1 MKDETSFDDQD
12 NQLEHEPI
20 AEPANTEALS
30 SNSNESIA
38 TPGDEI
44 AVETE
49 PATIPDQFAAGVA
62 PEPLATVNSTADTA
76 SEATT
81 VIPAPVVDEQQTSP
95 VIDSA
100 EPLAVPPSSGKK
112 KKVVVGSIIA
122 AALVILGGG
131 GAAAYTM
138 WYQNPDKVLS
148 DALVNMIHAES
159 VTYTGT
165 IDLTNHET
173 GGTSSTAALKSMKLI
188 VEGKNN
194 NSVGEHVAKLSIDYD
209 NATYDI
215 TGAALIDKDSN
226 LYVKVGGVKKILTN
240 LAATGGGTYSQL
252 PQYIQDIV
260 EKLDDKWVRIS
271 SDDLKELDEGYDKTK
286 TCTDEVF
293 KKLNDDKAMTDELV
307 MIYQDNKFIVVKESL
322 PTKDGSLGYVIEG
335 DKAKLEQFAKAANKS
350 KFAVELQKCDDTFTL
365 NEDDDDATEVESAYK
380 DTRIEVWV
388 DRWSHQLTKLH
399 VTGKTDEASAVAT
412 VEPIFN
418 KHVEVTAPTDYVKL
432 SELKTIYDN
441 AMKQY
446 QQDVYNTTMPVS
458 ASVLGA
464 RTSLE
469 L

>member
-1 MKDETSFDDQD
+1 MKDETSFDDQN
-12 NQLEHEPI
+12 NQLEEHEPI
-20 AEPANTEALS
+20 AESANTDTLS
-30 SNSNESIA
+30 SNESIA

-44 AVETE
+44 AIETE
-49 PATIPDQFAAGVA
+49 PATVPDQVTTSVA
-62 PEPLATVNSTADTA
+62 PEPSAITDSTVDTTP
-76 SEATT
+76 EAAV
-81 VIPAPVVDEQQTSP
+81 VIPAPVVDKQQTSP
-95 VIDSA
+95 VLDAA
-100 EPLAVPPSSGKK
+100 EPLAVPPSGGKK
-112 KKVVVGSIIA
+112 KKVIIGSIIA
-122 AALVILGGG
+122 SALLILGGG

-138 WYQNPDKVLS
+138 WYQNPDKVLG

-173 GGTSSTAALKSMKLI
+173 SSASSTAALKSMKLS

-194 NSVGEHVAKLSIDYD
+194 NSVGEHVAKLSIDYN
-209 NATYDI
+209 NATYDV

-226 LYVKVGGVKKILTN
+226 LYVKVGGVKKVLTN
-240 LAATGGGTYSQL
+240 LATTGGGTYAQL

-271 SDDLKELDEGYDKTK
+271 SDDLKEVNKDYDKTK
-286 TCTDEVF
+286 TCTDEVL

-307 MIYQDNKFIVVKESL
+307 TIYQDNKFIVVKESL
-322 PTKDGSLGYVIEG
+322 PAKDGSLGYVIEG

-365 NEDDDDATEVESAYK
+365 NEDNDDATEAESAYK

-399 VTGKTDEASAVAT
+399 VTGKTDGASATAT
-412 VEPIFN
+412 VEPLFN
-418 KHVEVTAPTDYVKL
+418 KQVEVSAPTDYVKL
-432 SELKTIYDN
+432 GELKAIYDN

-446 QQDVYNTTMPVS
+446 QQELYGTAVPVS